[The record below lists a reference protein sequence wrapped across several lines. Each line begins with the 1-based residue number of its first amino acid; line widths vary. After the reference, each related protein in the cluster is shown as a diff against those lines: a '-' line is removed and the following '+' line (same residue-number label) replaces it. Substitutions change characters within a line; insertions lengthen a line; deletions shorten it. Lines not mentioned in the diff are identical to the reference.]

1 MATNFTTDDV
11 MAALQLIMENK
22 AAAPAATPTA
32 TATQD
37 KRKGREL
44 SEEQKAKMAEGRRR
58 AAEARKAAA
67 NGTPVAAPAAPVPTP
82 KAAVPTPASDERPT
96 VTLTSPHGD
105 LKFTAEVSKAG
116 KPYILMHVHDGYG
129 GQMPLYNLDHMQR
142 LFWPVRTC
150 ETDQLVALQDFFE
163 AHGRKPE

>member
-1 MATNFTTDDV
+1 MATNFTTEDV
-11 MAALQLIMENK
+11 MAALQLVMDAK
-22 AAAPAATPTA
+22 AAAPAATPAA
-32 TATQD
+32 TPTRD

-58 AAEARKAAA
+58 AAEARKAAT
-67 NGTPVAAPAAPVPTP
+67 NGTPVAKPAPAP
-82 KAAVPTPASDERPT
+82 KAAVPTPASDESPT

-116 KPYILMHVHDGYG
+116 KPYILMHVHDGFG

>member
-1 MATNFTTDDV
+1 MGTNFTTEDV
-11 MAALQLIMENK
+11 MAALQLVMDAK
-22 AAAPAATPTA
+22 AAAPAATPAA
-32 TATQD
+32 TPTRD

-58 AAEARKAAA
+58 AAEARKAT
-67 NGTPVAAPAAPVPTP
+67 NGTPAAKPAPVPAPVTP
-82 KAAVPTPASDERPT
+82 QGERPT

>member
-32 TATQD
+32 APTRD

-44 SEEQKAKMAEGRRR
+44 SEEQKQKMAEGRRR

-67 NGTPVAAPAAPVPTP
+67 NGTPVAKPAPVPAPAAPVTP
-82 KAAVPTPASDERPT
+82 QGEKPT

-116 KPYILMHVHDGYG
+116 KPYILMHVHDGFG